1 MRTRIN
7 AYTETRTQLTQNT
20 LKEGNYAIR
29 DLTDVIVEPAV
40 SPQDFIY
47 SKFVTTVIVI
57 VPVANIPE
65 FQRDYAIVSDYVIPG
80 SAKKLN
86 IPEKDG
92 LSIWRVNIFNEK
104 VGSD

>member
-1 MRTRIN
+1 M
-7 AYTETRTQLTQNT
+7 
-20 LKEGNYAIR
+20 
-29 DLTDVIVEPAV
+29 

-92 LSIWRVNIFNEK
+92 LSIW
-104 VGSD
+104 